1 MTSYED
7 KVKKG
12 SDLRVEINDV
22 HHARYGALKNIFKE
36 FFQMAP
42 SDFKRLVDLK
52 HYDGGYPSPDSLPRR
67 ESLAKYVSSM
77 LTLQDFVGDESLK
90 RALAARG
97 IEVKINSS
105 LTPRTIN
112 EVTQNM
118 DSKVYDKVTNASK
131 VSGFKL
137 EDFKDTREML
147 KALIAE
153 GDSIQ
158 TTICSLADE
167 IKIDLGEAAEKE
179 DKILKSNFVKAVSI
193 EAKRGRKNFHDTI
206 EKSLERVENM
216 EKSLEIFSK
225 DV

>member
-12 SDLRVEINDV
+12 SDIRVEINDV
-22 HHARYGALKNIFKE
+22 HYARYGALKNIFKG

-52 HYDGGYPSPDSLPRR
+52 HYDGGYPSPDSPPRR

-77 LTLQDFVGDESLK
+77 LTLQDFVGDDSLK

-105 LTPRTIN
+105 LASRTIN
-112 EVTQNM
+112 EAMQNM
-118 DSKVYDKVTNASK
+118 DSKLYDSVTNGSK
-131 VSGFKL
+131 ISGFRP

-147 KALIAE
+147 KALISEA
-153 GDSIQ
+153 DSVQ
-158 TTICSLADE
+158 GTICSLADE
-167 IKIDLGEAAEKE
+167 IKVELGEAAEKE